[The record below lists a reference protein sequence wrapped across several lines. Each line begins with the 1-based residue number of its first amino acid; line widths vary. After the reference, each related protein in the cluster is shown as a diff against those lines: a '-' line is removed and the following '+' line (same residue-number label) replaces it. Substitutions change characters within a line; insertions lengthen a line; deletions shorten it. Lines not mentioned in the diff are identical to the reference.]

1 MPRTLIRPRGAD
13 RERSLGWLAVWWIES
28 FVVHGPGD
36 VEGQPIVHGD
46 EYTGFIVD
54 CYSLDDEGGRLVD
67 SSFISRPKGCNKSG
81 LAAEIALF
89 EALGPC
95 RFDGWAKGGE
105 TFKYLGREYVY
116 EPGEPMGRP
125 VRYPMV
131 RIMATEEDQPL
142 ALDTPIPTPE
152 GWTTVQDLHVG
163 DYVFDSQGRPTR
175 VARETPVFTDLDTY
189 RVKFSDGEEII
200 ASGSHAWTLHK
211 QVSNHQYQ
219 QVTVSTEE
227 MARGGKYKL
236 HTTPAWDLPE
246 ADLPVDPYFLGL
258 WLGDG
263 KARDSSV
270 VFHKEDH
277 EMYEILESLA
287 TEGEEVIFRPSKSSQ
302 TVSARFRRRSRKE
315 DHLTLRSKLRD
326 IGVLGNKHIPQVY
339 LRASIDQRKELLKG
353 LMDSDGGLSSKG
365 QATFTNTNP
374 KIIEGFKELLI
385 SLGYKFSVVKGS
397 TFERVKFQPTLE
409 DPVCK
414 LDRKISKHWPASN
427 NPRSVWRHVTSVE
440 QVPSVPVKCIG
451 IDTEDHLFAAG
462 RHGVLTHNT
471 GNTYDM
477 IYLNLTEGPLSQL
490 KAYGLD
496 AGKTR
501 TLLPEGGEIMPSSSG
516 AASKDGGKETFVVFD
531 ETHLY
536 NTNALRSMYKTVSR
550 NLVKRRKSAGTWYIE
565 TTTMYAPGED
575 SVAEHTYEYAQAIAA
590 GKTKRSR
597 MLYDHRWGDIKDL
610 RVEDD
615 LRKAIVEAYGDALE
629 WVSLEG
635 VVDDILDIRRDESE
649 SRRYFLNALTEA
661 SNAWLSP
668 ELISLN
674 VSDQIIFPGEQIT
687 LGFDGALTKDST
699 ALVGCRVSDGHLFTI
714 ALEECPDGPAARE
727 WMVDTELIDSRVRGA
742 FEEYEVV
749 GFFAD
754 PPYWQEYIDEWE
766 RDFGEELQIKANN
779 RSPIKWWTKRDTQ
792 MSQALDRLKTALKLS
807 TTSLADDPDMRRH
820 FLNARE
826 WNRRG
831 GSVIGKETKN
841 SPRKIDLAMAA
852 TLAFEARAHYLA
864 ENVGEEDSWIPIRIA

>member
-131 RIMATEEDQPL
+131 RIMATEEDQ
-142 ALDTPIPTPE
+142 
-152 GWTTVQDLHVG
+152 
-163 DYVFDSQGRPTR
+163 
-175 VARETPVFTDLDTY
+175 
-189 RVKFSDGEEII
+189 
-200 ASGSHAWTLHK
+200 
-211 QVSNHQYQ
+211 
-219 QVTVSTEE
+219 
-227 MARGGKYKL
+227 
-236 HTTPAWDLPE
+236 
-246 ADLPVDPYFLGL
+246 
-258 WLGDG
+258 
-263 KARDSSV
+263 
-270 VFHKEDH
+270 
-277 EMYEILESLA
+277 
-287 TEGEEVIFRPSKSSQ
+287 
-302 TVSARFRRRSRKE
+302 
-315 DHLTLRSKLRD
+315 
-326 IGVLGNKHIPQVY
+326 
-339 LRASIDQRKELLKG
+339 
-353 LMDSDGGLSSKG
+353 
-365 QATFTNTNP
+365 
-374 KIIEGFKELLI
+374 
-385 SLGYKFSVVKGS
+385 
-397 TFERVKFQPTLE
+397 
-409 DPVCK
+409 
-414 LDRKISKHWPASN
+414 
-427 NPRSVWRHVTSVE
+427 
-440 QVPSVPVKCIG
+440 
-451 IDTEDHLFAAG
+451 
-462 RHGVLTHNT
+462 T

-575 SVAEHTYEYAQAIAA
+575 SVAERTYEYAQAIAA

-615 LRKAIVEAYGDALE
+615 LRRAIIEAYGDALD

-674 VSDQIIFPGEQIT
+674 VSDQILFPGEQIT

-766 RDFGEELQIKANN
+766 REFGEVLQIKANN

-826 WNRRG
+826 WDRRG
-831 GSVIGKETKN
+831 GLVIRKETKN

>member
-54 CYSLDDEGGRLVD
+54 CYSLDEEGGRLVD

-131 RIMATEEDQPL
+131 RIMATEEDQ
-142 ALDTPIPTPE
+142 
-152 GWTTVQDLHVG
+152 
-163 DYVFDSQGRPTR
+163 
-175 VARETPVFTDLDTY
+175 
-189 RVKFSDGEEII
+189 
-200 ASGSHAWTLHK
+200 
-211 QVSNHQYQ
+211 
-219 QVTVSTEE
+219 
-227 MARGGKYKL
+227 
-236 HTTPAWDLPE
+236 
-246 ADLPVDPYFLGL
+246 
-258 WLGDG
+258 
-263 KARDSSV
+263 
-270 VFHKEDH
+270 
-277 EMYEILESLA
+277 
-287 TEGEEVIFRPSKSSQ
+287 
-302 TVSARFRRRSRKE
+302 
-315 DHLTLRSKLRD
+315 
-326 IGVLGNKHIPQVY
+326 
-339 LRASIDQRKELLKG
+339 
-353 LMDSDGGLSSKG
+353 
-365 QATFTNTNP
+365 
-374 KIIEGFKELLI
+374 
-385 SLGYKFSVVKGS
+385 
-397 TFERVKFQPTLE
+397 
-409 DPVCK
+409 
-414 LDRKISKHWPASN
+414 
-427 NPRSVWRHVTSVE
+427 
-440 QVPSVPVKCIG
+440 
-451 IDTEDHLFAAG
+451 
-462 RHGVLTHNT
+462 T

-575 SVAEHTYEYAQAIAA
+575 SVAERTYEYAQAIAA

-615 LRKAIVEAYGDALE
+615 LRKAIIDAYGDALD

-668 ELISLN
+668 ELISMN
-674 VSDQIIFPGEQIT
+674 VSDQILFPGEQIT

-727 WMVDTELIDSRVRGA
+727 WMVDTELIDARVREA
-742 FEEYEVV
+742 FEQYEVV

-766 RDFGEELQIKANN
+766 REFGEVLQIKANN

-807 TTSLADDPDMRRH
+807 TTSLADDPNLRRH
-820 FLNARE
+820 LLNARE
-826 WNRRG
+826 WPRRG
-831 GSVIGKETKN
+831 GTVIGKETKN

>member
-125 VRYPMV
+125 VRYPVV
-131 RIMATEEDQPL
+131 RIMATEE
-142 ALDTPIPTPE
+142 
-152 GWTTVQDLHVG
+152 
-163 DYVFDSQGRPTR
+163 
-175 VARETPVFTDLDTY
+175 
-189 RVKFSDGEEII
+189 
-200 ASGSHAWTLHK
+200 
-211 QVSNHQYQ
+211 
-219 QVTVSTEE
+219 
-227 MARGGKYKL
+227 
-236 HTTPAWDLPE
+236 
-246 ADLPVDPYFLGL
+246 
-258 WLGDG
+258 
-263 KARDSSV
+263 
-270 VFHKEDH
+270 
-277 EMYEILESLA
+277 
-287 TEGEEVIFRPSKSSQ
+287 
-302 TVSARFRRRSRKE
+302 
-315 DHLTLRSKLRD
+315 
-326 IGVLGNKHIPQVY
+326 
-339 LRASIDQRKELLKG
+339 
-353 LMDSDGGLSSKG
+353 G
-365 QATFTNTNP
+365 Q
-374 KIIEGFKELLI
+374 
-385 SLGYKFSVVKGS
+385 
-397 TFERVKFQPTLE
+397 
-409 DPVCK
+409 
-414 LDRKISKHWPASN
+414 
-427 NPRSVWRHVTSVE
+427 
-440 QVPSVPVKCIG
+440 
-451 IDTEDHLFAAG
+451 
-462 RHGVLTHNT
+462 T

-501 TLLPEGGEIMPSSSG
+501 TLLPEGGEIVPSSSG

-575 SVAEHTYEYAQAIAA
+575 SVAERTYEYAQAIAA

-615 LRKAIVEAYGDALE
+615 LRKAIIEAYGDALE

-668 ELISLN
+668 ELISMN
-674 VSDQIIFPGEQIT
+674 VSDQILFPGEQIT

-727 WMVDTELIDSRVRGA
+727 WMVDTELIDARVRES
-742 FEEYEVV
+742 FEQYEVV

-766 RDFGEELQIKANN
+766 REFGEVLQIKANN

>member
-131 RIMATEEDQPL
+131 RIMATEE
-142 ALDTPIPTPE
+142 
-152 GWTTVQDLHVG
+152 
-163 DYVFDSQGRPTR
+163 
-175 VARETPVFTDLDTY
+175 
-189 RVKFSDGEEII
+189 
-200 ASGSHAWTLHK
+200 
-211 QVSNHQYQ
+211 
-219 QVTVSTEE
+219 
-227 MARGGKYKL
+227 
-236 HTTPAWDLPE
+236 
-246 ADLPVDPYFLGL
+246 
-258 WLGDG
+258 
-263 KARDSSV
+263 
-270 VFHKEDH
+270 
-277 EMYEILESLA
+277 
-287 TEGEEVIFRPSKSSQ
+287 
-302 TVSARFRRRSRKE
+302 
-315 DHLTLRSKLRD
+315 
-326 IGVLGNKHIPQVY
+326 
-339 LRASIDQRKELLKG
+339 
-353 LMDSDGGLSSKG
+353 G
-365 QATFTNTNP
+365 Q
-374 KIIEGFKELLI
+374 
-385 SLGYKFSVVKGS
+385 
-397 TFERVKFQPTLE
+397 
-409 DPVCK
+409 
-414 LDRKISKHWPASN
+414 
-427 NPRSVWRHVTSVE
+427 
-440 QVPSVPVKCIG
+440 
-451 IDTEDHLFAAG
+451 
-462 RHGVLTHNT
+462 T

-501 TLLPEGGEIMPSSSG
+501 TLLQEGGEIVPSSSG

-575 SVAEHTYEYAQAIAA
+575 SVAERTYEYAQAIAA

-615 LRKAIVEAYGDALE
+615 LRKAIIEAYGDALE

-674 VSDQIIFPGEQIT
+674 VSDQILFPGEQIT

-766 RDFGEELQIKANN
+766 REFGEVLQIKANN

-826 WNRRG
+826 WDRRG
-831 GSVIGKETKN
+831 GLVIRKETKN

>member
-131 RIMATEEDQPL
+131 RIMATEEDQ
-142 ALDTPIPTPE
+142 
-152 GWTTVQDLHVG
+152 
-163 DYVFDSQGRPTR
+163 
-175 VARETPVFTDLDTY
+175 
-189 RVKFSDGEEII
+189 
-200 ASGSHAWTLHK
+200 
-211 QVSNHQYQ
+211 
-219 QVTVSTEE
+219 
-227 MARGGKYKL
+227 
-236 HTTPAWDLPE
+236 
-246 ADLPVDPYFLGL
+246 
-258 WLGDG
+258 
-263 KARDSSV
+263 
-270 VFHKEDH
+270 
-277 EMYEILESLA
+277 
-287 TEGEEVIFRPSKSSQ
+287 
-302 TVSARFRRRSRKE
+302 
-315 DHLTLRSKLRD
+315 
-326 IGVLGNKHIPQVY
+326 
-339 LRASIDQRKELLKG
+339 
-353 LMDSDGGLSSKG
+353 
-365 QATFTNTNP
+365 
-374 KIIEGFKELLI
+374 
-385 SLGYKFSVVKGS
+385 
-397 TFERVKFQPTLE
+397 
-409 DPVCK
+409 
-414 LDRKISKHWPASN
+414 
-427 NPRSVWRHVTSVE
+427 
-440 QVPSVPVKCIG
+440 
-451 IDTEDHLFAAG
+451 
-462 RHGVLTHNT
+462 T

-615 LRKAIVEAYGDALE
+615 LRKAIIDAYGDALD

-668 ELISLN
+668 ELISMN
-674 VSDQIIFPGEQIT
+674 VSDQILFPGEQIT

-727 WMVDTELIDSRVRGA
+727 WMVDTELIDARVREA
-742 FEEYEVV
+742 FEQYEVV

-766 RDFGEELQIKANN
+766 REFGEVLQIKANN

>member
-131 RIMATEEDQPL
+131 RIMATEEDQ
-142 ALDTPIPTPE
+142 
-152 GWTTVQDLHVG
+152 
-163 DYVFDSQGRPTR
+163 
-175 VARETPVFTDLDTY
+175 
-189 RVKFSDGEEII
+189 
-200 ASGSHAWTLHK
+200 
-211 QVSNHQYQ
+211 
-219 QVTVSTEE
+219 
-227 MARGGKYKL
+227 
-236 HTTPAWDLPE
+236 
-246 ADLPVDPYFLGL
+246 
-258 WLGDG
+258 
-263 KARDSSV
+263 
-270 VFHKEDH
+270 
-277 EMYEILESLA
+277 
-287 TEGEEVIFRPSKSSQ
+287 
-302 TVSARFRRRSRKE
+302 
-315 DHLTLRSKLRD
+315 
-326 IGVLGNKHIPQVY
+326 
-339 LRASIDQRKELLKG
+339 
-353 LMDSDGGLSSKG
+353 
-365 QATFTNTNP
+365 
-374 KIIEGFKELLI
+374 
-385 SLGYKFSVVKGS
+385 
-397 TFERVKFQPTLE
+397 
-409 DPVCK
+409 
-414 LDRKISKHWPASN
+414 
-427 NPRSVWRHVTSVE
+427 
-440 QVPSVPVKCIG
+440 
-451 IDTEDHLFAAG
+451 
-462 RHGVLTHNT
+462 T

-615 LRKAIVEAYGDALE
+615 LRKAITEAYGDALE

-668 ELISLN
+668 ELISMN
-674 VSDQIIFPGEQIT
+674 VSDQILFPGEQIT

-727 WMVDTELIDSRVRGA
+727 WMVDTELIDARVREA
-742 FEEYEVV
+742 FEQYEVV

-766 RDFGEELQIKANN
+766 REFGEVLQIKANN

>member
-1 MPRTLIRPRGAD
+1 MPRTLIRPRGAN

-36 VEGQPIVHGD
+36 VEGQPIIHGD

-54 CYSLDDEGGRLVD
+54 CYSLDEEGGRLVD
-67 SSFISRPKGCNKSG
+67 SSFVSRPKGCNKSG

-125 VRYPMV
+125 VRYPVV
-131 RIMATEEDQPL
+131 RIMATEENQ
-142 ALDTPIPTPE
+142 
-152 GWTTVQDLHVG
+152 
-163 DYVFDSQGRPTR
+163 
-175 VARETPVFTDLDTY
+175 
-189 RVKFSDGEEII
+189 
-200 ASGSHAWTLHK
+200 
-211 QVSNHQYQ
+211 
-219 QVTVSTEE
+219 
-227 MARGGKYKL
+227 
-236 HTTPAWDLPE
+236 
-246 ADLPVDPYFLGL
+246 
-258 WLGDG
+258 
-263 KARDSSV
+263 
-270 VFHKEDH
+270 
-277 EMYEILESLA
+277 
-287 TEGEEVIFRPSKSSQ
+287 
-302 TVSARFRRRSRKE
+302 
-315 DHLTLRSKLRD
+315 
-326 IGVLGNKHIPQVY
+326 
-339 LRASIDQRKELLKG
+339 
-353 LMDSDGGLSSKG
+353 
-365 QATFTNTNP
+365 
-374 KIIEGFKELLI
+374 
-385 SLGYKFSVVKGS
+385 
-397 TFERVKFQPTLE
+397 
-409 DPVCK
+409 
-414 LDRKISKHWPASN
+414 
-427 NPRSVWRHVTSVE
+427 
-440 QVPSVPVKCIG
+440 
-451 IDTEDHLFAAG
+451 
-462 RHGVLTHNT
+462 T

-536 NTNALRSMYKTVSR
+536 NTNSLRSMYKTVSR

-610 RVEDD
+610 RNEDD
-615 LRKAIVEAYGDALE
+615 LRKAIIEAYGDALE

-668 ELISLN
+668 ELVSLN
-674 VSDQIIFPGEQIT
+674 VSDQILFPGEQIT

-727 WMVDTELIDSRVRGA
+727 WMVDTDLIDSRVRGA
-742 FEEYEVV
+742 FEQYEVV

-792 MSQALDRLKTALKLS
+792 MSQALDRLKTALKLG
-807 TTSLADDPDMRRH
+807 TTSLADDPDIRRH

-826 WNRRG
+826 WHRRG

>member
-125 VRYPMV
+125 VRYPVV
-131 RIMATEEDQPL
+131 RIMATEE
-142 ALDTPIPTPE
+142 
-152 GWTTVQDLHVG
+152 
-163 DYVFDSQGRPTR
+163 
-175 VARETPVFTDLDTY
+175 
-189 RVKFSDGEEII
+189 
-200 ASGSHAWTLHK
+200 
-211 QVSNHQYQ
+211 
-219 QVTVSTEE
+219 
-227 MARGGKYKL
+227 
-236 HTTPAWDLPE
+236 
-246 ADLPVDPYFLGL
+246 
-258 WLGDG
+258 
-263 KARDSSV
+263 
-270 VFHKEDH
+270 
-277 EMYEILESLA
+277 
-287 TEGEEVIFRPSKSSQ
+287 
-302 TVSARFRRRSRKE
+302 
-315 DHLTLRSKLRD
+315 
-326 IGVLGNKHIPQVY
+326 
-339 LRASIDQRKELLKG
+339 
-353 LMDSDGGLSSKG
+353 G
-365 QATFTNTNP
+365 Q
-374 KIIEGFKELLI
+374 
-385 SLGYKFSVVKGS
+385 
-397 TFERVKFQPTLE
+397 
-409 DPVCK
+409 
-414 LDRKISKHWPASN
+414 
-427 NPRSVWRHVTSVE
+427 
-440 QVPSVPVKCIG
+440 
-451 IDTEDHLFAAG
+451 
-462 RHGVLTHNT
+462 T

-501 TLLPEGGEIMPSSSG
+501 TLLPEGGEIVPSSSG

-575 SVAEHTYEYAQAIAA
+575 SVAERTYEYAQAIAA

-668 ELISLN
+668 ELISMN
-674 VSDQIIFPGEQIT
+674 VSDQILFPGEQIT

-727 WMVDTELIDSRVRGA
+727 WMVDTELIDARVREA
-742 FEEYEVV
+742 FEQYEVV

-766 RDFGEELQIKANN
+766 REFGEVLQIKANN

>member
-54 CYSLDDEGGRLVD
+54 CYSLDEEGGRLVD

-131 RIMATEEDQPL
+131 RIMATEEDQ
-142 ALDTPIPTPE
+142 
-152 GWTTVQDLHVG
+152 
-163 DYVFDSQGRPTR
+163 
-175 VARETPVFTDLDTY
+175 
-189 RVKFSDGEEII
+189 
-200 ASGSHAWTLHK
+200 
-211 QVSNHQYQ
+211 
-219 QVTVSTEE
+219 
-227 MARGGKYKL
+227 
-236 HTTPAWDLPE
+236 
-246 ADLPVDPYFLGL
+246 
-258 WLGDG
+258 
-263 KARDSSV
+263 
-270 VFHKEDH
+270 
-277 EMYEILESLA
+277 
-287 TEGEEVIFRPSKSSQ
+287 
-302 TVSARFRRRSRKE
+302 
-315 DHLTLRSKLRD
+315 
-326 IGVLGNKHIPQVY
+326 
-339 LRASIDQRKELLKG
+339 
-353 LMDSDGGLSSKG
+353 
-365 QATFTNTNP
+365 
-374 KIIEGFKELLI
+374 
-385 SLGYKFSVVKGS
+385 
-397 TFERVKFQPTLE
+397 
-409 DPVCK
+409 
-414 LDRKISKHWPASN
+414 
-427 NPRSVWRHVTSVE
+427 
-440 QVPSVPVKCIG
+440 
-451 IDTEDHLFAAG
+451 
-462 RHGVLTHNT
+462 T

-501 TLLPEGGEIMPSSSG
+501 TLLPEGGEIVPSSSG

-615 LRKAIVEAYGDALE
+615 LRKAIIEAYGDALE

-668 ELISLN
+668 ELISMN
-674 VSDQIIFPGEQIT
+674 VSDQILFPGEQIT

-727 WMVDTELIDSRVRGA
+727 WMVDTELIDARVREA
-742 FEEYEVV
+742 FEQYEVV

-766 RDFGEELQIKANN
+766 REFGEVLQIKANN

>member
-131 RIMATEEDQPL
+131 RIMATEEDQ
-142 ALDTPIPTPE
+142 
-152 GWTTVQDLHVG
+152 
-163 DYVFDSQGRPTR
+163 
-175 VARETPVFTDLDTY
+175 
-189 RVKFSDGEEII
+189 
-200 ASGSHAWTLHK
+200 
-211 QVSNHQYQ
+211 
-219 QVTVSTEE
+219 
-227 MARGGKYKL
+227 
-236 HTTPAWDLPE
+236 
-246 ADLPVDPYFLGL
+246 
-258 WLGDG
+258 
-263 KARDSSV
+263 
-270 VFHKEDH
+270 
-277 EMYEILESLA
+277 
-287 TEGEEVIFRPSKSSQ
+287 
-302 TVSARFRRRSRKE
+302 
-315 DHLTLRSKLRD
+315 
-326 IGVLGNKHIPQVY
+326 
-339 LRASIDQRKELLKG
+339 
-353 LMDSDGGLSSKG
+353 
-365 QATFTNTNP
+365 
-374 KIIEGFKELLI
+374 
-385 SLGYKFSVVKGS
+385 
-397 TFERVKFQPTLE
+397 
-409 DPVCK
+409 
-414 LDRKISKHWPASN
+414 
-427 NPRSVWRHVTSVE
+427 
-440 QVPSVPVKCIG
+440 
-451 IDTEDHLFAAG
+451 
-462 RHGVLTHNT
+462 T

-615 LRKAIVEAYGDALE
+615 LRKAIIDAYGDALD

-668 ELISLN
+668 ELISMN
-674 VSDQIIFPGEQIT
+674 VSDQILFPGEQIT

-727 WMVDTELIDSRVRGA
+727 WMVDTELIDARVREA
-742 FEEYEVV
+742 FEQYEVV

-766 RDFGEELQIKANN
+766 REFGEVLQIKANN

-826 WNRRG
+826 WDRRG
-831 GSVIGKETKN
+831 GLVIRKETKN

>member
-131 RIMATEEDQPL
+131 RIMATEE
-142 ALDTPIPTPE
+142 
-152 GWTTVQDLHVG
+152 
-163 DYVFDSQGRPTR
+163 
-175 VARETPVFTDLDTY
+175 
-189 RVKFSDGEEII
+189 
-200 ASGSHAWTLHK
+200 
-211 QVSNHQYQ
+211 
-219 QVTVSTEE
+219 
-227 MARGGKYKL
+227 
-236 HTTPAWDLPE
+236 
-246 ADLPVDPYFLGL
+246 
-258 WLGDG
+258 
-263 KARDSSV
+263 
-270 VFHKEDH
+270 
-277 EMYEILESLA
+277 
-287 TEGEEVIFRPSKSSQ
+287 
-302 TVSARFRRRSRKE
+302 
-315 DHLTLRSKLRD
+315 
-326 IGVLGNKHIPQVY
+326 
-339 LRASIDQRKELLKG
+339 
-353 LMDSDGGLSSKG
+353 G
-365 QATFTNTNP
+365 Q
-374 KIIEGFKELLI
+374 
-385 SLGYKFSVVKGS
+385 
-397 TFERVKFQPTLE
+397 
-409 DPVCK
+409 
-414 LDRKISKHWPASN
+414 
-427 NPRSVWRHVTSVE
+427 
-440 QVPSVPVKCIG
+440 
-451 IDTEDHLFAAG
+451 
-462 RHGVLTHNT
+462 T

-501 TLLPEGGEIMPSSSG
+501 TLLPEGGEIVPSSSG

-615 LRKAIVEAYGDALE
+615 LRKAIIDAYGDALD

-668 ELISLN
+668 ELISMN
-674 VSDQIIFPGEQIT
+674 VSDQILFPGEQIT

-766 RDFGEELQIKANN
+766 REFGEVLQIKANN

>member
-131 RIMATEEDQPL
+131 RIMATEEDQ
-142 ALDTPIPTPE
+142 
-152 GWTTVQDLHVG
+152 
-163 DYVFDSQGRPTR
+163 
-175 VARETPVFTDLDTY
+175 
-189 RVKFSDGEEII
+189 
-200 ASGSHAWTLHK
+200 
-211 QVSNHQYQ
+211 
-219 QVTVSTEE
+219 
-227 MARGGKYKL
+227 
-236 HTTPAWDLPE
+236 
-246 ADLPVDPYFLGL
+246 
-258 WLGDG
+258 
-263 KARDSSV
+263 
-270 VFHKEDH
+270 
-277 EMYEILESLA
+277 
-287 TEGEEVIFRPSKSSQ
+287 
-302 TVSARFRRRSRKE
+302 
-315 DHLTLRSKLRD
+315 
-326 IGVLGNKHIPQVY
+326 
-339 LRASIDQRKELLKG
+339 
-353 LMDSDGGLSSKG
+353 
-365 QATFTNTNP
+365 
-374 KIIEGFKELLI
+374 
-385 SLGYKFSVVKGS
+385 
-397 TFERVKFQPTLE
+397 
-409 DPVCK
+409 
-414 LDRKISKHWPASN
+414 
-427 NPRSVWRHVTSVE
+427 
-440 QVPSVPVKCIG
+440 
-451 IDTEDHLFAAG
+451 
-462 RHGVLTHNT
+462 T

-597 MLYDHRWGDIKDL
+597 MLYDH
-610 RVEDD
+610 
-615 LRKAIVEAYGDALE
+615 
-629 WVSLEG
+629 
-635 VVDDILDIRRDESE
+635 
-649 SRRYFLNALTEA
+649 
-661 SNAWLSP
+661 
-668 ELISLN
+668 
-674 VSDQIIFPGEQIT
+674 
-687 LGFDGALTKDST
+687 
-699 ALVGCRVSDGHLFTI
+699 H
-714 ALEECPDGPAARE
+714 
-727 WMVDTELIDSRVRGA
+727 
-742 FEEYEVV
+742 
-749 GFFAD
+749 
-754 PPYWQEYIDEWE
+754 
-766 RDFGEELQIKANN
+766 
-779 RSPIKWWTKRDTQ
+779 
-792 MSQALDRLKTALKLS
+792 
-807 TTSLADDPDMRRH
+807 
-820 FLNARE
+820 
-826 WNRRG
+826 
-831 GSVIGKETKN
+831 
-841 SPRKIDLAMAA
+841 
-852 TLAFEARAHYLA
+852 
-864 ENVGEEDSWIPIRIA
+864 

>member
-125 VRYPMV
+125 VRYPVV
-131 RIMATEEDQPL
+131 RIMATEE
-142 ALDTPIPTPE
+142 
-152 GWTTVQDLHVG
+152 
-163 DYVFDSQGRPTR
+163 
-175 VARETPVFTDLDTY
+175 
-189 RVKFSDGEEII
+189 
-200 ASGSHAWTLHK
+200 
-211 QVSNHQYQ
+211 
-219 QVTVSTEE
+219 
-227 MARGGKYKL
+227 
-236 HTTPAWDLPE
+236 
-246 ADLPVDPYFLGL
+246 
-258 WLGDG
+258 
-263 KARDSSV
+263 
-270 VFHKEDH
+270 
-277 EMYEILESLA
+277 
-287 TEGEEVIFRPSKSSQ
+287 
-302 TVSARFRRRSRKE
+302 
-315 DHLTLRSKLRD
+315 
-326 IGVLGNKHIPQVY
+326 
-339 LRASIDQRKELLKG
+339 
-353 LMDSDGGLSSKG
+353 G
-365 QATFTNTNP
+365 Q
-374 KIIEGFKELLI
+374 
-385 SLGYKFSVVKGS
+385 
-397 TFERVKFQPTLE
+397 
-409 DPVCK
+409 
-414 LDRKISKHWPASN
+414 
-427 NPRSVWRHVTSVE
+427 
-440 QVPSVPVKCIG
+440 
-451 IDTEDHLFAAG
+451 
-462 RHGVLTHNT
+462 T

-501 TLLPEGGEIMPSSSG
+501 TLLPEGGEIVPSSSG

-575 SVAEHTYEYAQAIAA
+575 SVAERTYEYAQAIAA

-615 LRKAIVEAYGDALE
+615 LRRAIIEAYGDALD

-668 ELISLN
+668 ELISMN
-674 VSDQIIFPGEQIT
+674 VSDQILFPGEQIT

-742 FEEYEVV
+742 FEQYEVV

>member
-54 CYSLDDEGGRLVD
+54 CYSLDEEGGRLVD

-131 RIMATEEDQPL
+131 RIMATEEDQ
-142 ALDTPIPTPE
+142 
-152 GWTTVQDLHVG
+152 
-163 DYVFDSQGRPTR
+163 
-175 VARETPVFTDLDTY
+175 
-189 RVKFSDGEEII
+189 
-200 ASGSHAWTLHK
+200 
-211 QVSNHQYQ
+211 
-219 QVTVSTEE
+219 
-227 MARGGKYKL
+227 
-236 HTTPAWDLPE
+236 
-246 ADLPVDPYFLGL
+246 
-258 WLGDG
+258 
-263 KARDSSV
+263 
-270 VFHKEDH
+270 
-277 EMYEILESLA
+277 
-287 TEGEEVIFRPSKSSQ
+287 
-302 TVSARFRRRSRKE
+302 
-315 DHLTLRSKLRD
+315 
-326 IGVLGNKHIPQVY
+326 
-339 LRASIDQRKELLKG
+339 
-353 LMDSDGGLSSKG
+353 
-365 QATFTNTNP
+365 
-374 KIIEGFKELLI
+374 
-385 SLGYKFSVVKGS
+385 
-397 TFERVKFQPTLE
+397 
-409 DPVCK
+409 
-414 LDRKISKHWPASN
+414 
-427 NPRSVWRHVTSVE
+427 
-440 QVPSVPVKCIG
+440 
-451 IDTEDHLFAAG
+451 
-462 RHGVLTHNT
+462 T

-615 LRKAIVEAYGDALE
+615 LRKAIIDAYGDALD

>member
-131 RIMATEEDQPL
+131 RIMATEEDQ
-142 ALDTPIPTPE
+142 
-152 GWTTVQDLHVG
+152 
-163 DYVFDSQGRPTR
+163 
-175 VARETPVFTDLDTY
+175 
-189 RVKFSDGEEII
+189 
-200 ASGSHAWTLHK
+200 
-211 QVSNHQYQ
+211 
-219 QVTVSTEE
+219 
-227 MARGGKYKL
+227 
-236 HTTPAWDLPE
+236 
-246 ADLPVDPYFLGL
+246 
-258 WLGDG
+258 
-263 KARDSSV
+263 
-270 VFHKEDH
+270 
-277 EMYEILESLA
+277 
-287 TEGEEVIFRPSKSSQ
+287 
-302 TVSARFRRRSRKE
+302 
-315 DHLTLRSKLRD
+315 
-326 IGVLGNKHIPQVY
+326 
-339 LRASIDQRKELLKG
+339 
-353 LMDSDGGLSSKG
+353 
-365 QATFTNTNP
+365 
-374 KIIEGFKELLI
+374 
-385 SLGYKFSVVKGS
+385 
-397 TFERVKFQPTLE
+397 
-409 DPVCK
+409 
-414 LDRKISKHWPASN
+414 
-427 NPRSVWRHVTSVE
+427 
-440 QVPSVPVKCIG
+440 
-451 IDTEDHLFAAG
+451 
-462 RHGVLTHNT
+462 T

-668 ELISLN
+668 ELISMN
-674 VSDQIIFPGEQIT
+674 VSDQILFPGEQIT

-727 WMVDTELIDSRVRGA
+727 WMVDTELIDARVREA
-742 FEEYEVV
+742 FEQYEVV

-766 RDFGEELQIKANN
+766 REFGEVLQIKANN